1 MRIILKRELD
11 PIYETLA
18 LLSIEDLNK
27 WREEVILELSDWGLG
42 RRGFYQKHFS
52 VIEKYIRTFEI

>member
-27 WREEVILELSDWGLG
+27 WREEVILELSDCGLAE
-42 RRGFYQKHFS
+42 RFF
-52 VIEKYIRTFEI
+52 IRNISLSLKNISGLFEI